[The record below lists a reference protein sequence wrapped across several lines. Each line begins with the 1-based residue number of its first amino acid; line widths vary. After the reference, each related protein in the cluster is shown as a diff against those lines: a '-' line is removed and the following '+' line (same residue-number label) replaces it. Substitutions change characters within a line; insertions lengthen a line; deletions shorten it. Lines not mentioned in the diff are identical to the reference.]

1 MSVLTKFK
9 STLIFICLDF
19 PYQYVR
25 NQDWISSYTQINQ
38 GFNLLSTKNL
48 HFKMRN
54 IGEIIFCH
62 DGYCG
67 ATLIQNSHKKLVKRS
82 KHFKCFFIK
91 QQSSRHQIMGSN
103 KKKRIVGSYL
113 EIKQKILM
121 NLCKFFF
128 HINAKISYI
137 YLKTKCNHVIIIIL
151 KKQKKTLKLF
161 KERKSYFS
169 NTFFFR
175 KQCPLRFVQVSL
187 IRMIYGNHF

>member
-54 IGEIIFCH
+54 KGEIIFCH

-137 YLKTKCNHVIIIIL
+137 YLKTKCNRVIIIIL
-151 KKQKKTLKLF
+151 KTEKTEKTLKLF
-161 KERKSYFS
+161 KERKSYFF
-169 NTFFFR
+169 NTFFFENNA
-175 KQCPLRFVQVSL
+175 P
-187 IRMIYGNHF
+187 

>member
-54 IGEIIFCH
+54 KGEIIFCH

-128 HINAKISYI
+128 SYQCKNILHIFEDKVQS
-137 YLKTKCNHVIIIIL
+137 CNNYNFKNRKKRKNPQIIQI
-151 KKQKKTLKLF
+151 
-161 KERKSYFS
+161 KEIVFFQY
-169 NTFFFR
+169 FFFENNA
-175 KQCPLRFVQVSL
+175 P
-187 IRMIYGNHF
+187 